1 MEVTVTVAK
10 VTVAVF
16 VAIVTVATEKYL
28 SKDQYV
34 KSS

>member
-1 MEVTVTVAK
+1 MEVTVTLAK
-10 VTVAVF
+10 VTVVVF
-16 VAIVTVATEKYL
+16 AAIVTVATEKQL